1 MRVQGV
7 TLTSAATS
15 APLLL
20 PPFQISVSAGSWKTP
35 LARGLFEGAEP
46 HVPTTLCPSAKAFLV
61 MRNVGEREGHI
72 LSDGKTIAG
81 ALCLCVGTLQPLLR
95 SCEGIQRGCSRT
107 ALAAVRNPEN
117 VHQKRCEYC
126 EAAGSIPAPESLSP
140 SITGTAIFVPPASN
154 KGFTLSLQSAFMQ
167 RSVEASNYEA
177 ERRGGWGGVLSPT
190 AAYLIIR
197 C

>member
-1 MRVQGV
+1 MRVQGNHANIGYNFSP
-7 TLTSAATS
+7 TLATAVS
-15 APLLL
+15 DQSECSELKD
-20 PPFQISVSAGSWKTP
+20 PP
-35 LARGLFEGAEP
+35 ARGLFEGAEP
-46 HVPTTLCPSAKAFLV
+46 HVPTTLCPSAKAFLLV
-61 MRNVGEREGHI
+61 RNVGKRERPI
-72 LSDGKTIAG
+72 LSDGKTITG
-81 ALCLCVGTLQPLLR
+81 ALCPCVGTPQPLLR
-95 SCEGIQRGCSRT
+95 SCEGIRRGCSRT
-107 ALAAVRNPEN
+107 ALAAVRNPKN
-117 VHQKRCEYC
+117 VRQKCCEYC
-126 EAAGSIPAPESLSP
+126 EAAGSVPAPESLSP